1 VRFVQRK
8 RPTAPPRTLVE
19 PAAID
24 GLRLAE
30 ETGAGYA
37 WSEENDVETVTFPW
51 PRPEPVAAPAGFV
64 LRAPATETEAPPPEA
79 PATVP
84 AQPPTPPPAAGHQA
98 TDYEEVYD
106 QVVERLRRDLLVE
119 RERMGDLLGDLP

>member
-1 VRFVQRK
+1 MRLVQGK
-8 RPTAPPRTLVE
+8 RTAAPPRTPVE
-19 PAAID
+19 PPAID

-30 ETGAGYA
+30 EAGAGYA
-37 WSEENDVETVTFPW
+37 WSAENDVETVTFPW
-51 PRPEPVAAPAGFV
+51 PRPETVAAPAGFV
-64 LRAPATETEAPPPEA
+64 LRAPASETESTVPEA

-84 AQPPTPPPAAGHQA
+84 AQPPTPPPAPQHQA

-106 QVVERLRRDLLVE
+106 QVVERLRRELLVE